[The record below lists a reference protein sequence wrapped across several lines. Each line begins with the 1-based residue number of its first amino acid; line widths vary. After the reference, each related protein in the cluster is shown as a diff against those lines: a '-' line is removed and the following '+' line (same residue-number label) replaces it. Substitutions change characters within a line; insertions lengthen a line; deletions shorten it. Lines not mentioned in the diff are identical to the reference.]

1 MKKLVALL
9 TILSG
14 LMMANPA
21 KAIVGIASDSD
32 ALVIT
37 GIAMMDLSQITVWER
52 HDRYGRTRSGRGYV
66 RYSYYTYRIIT
77 YPVLLLAGLVVLGDE
92 GRVQMNSDLSA
103 DLIKKA
109 DLSSDEVKA
118 FQDNIEE
125 INVIKDSISSEI
137 SKIEGS
143 KERAEAAGKLWTE
156 YAQSLD
162 EVAAVALYKIGTSLQ
177 N

>member
-37 GIAMMDLSQITVWER
+37 GIAMMDISQITVWER
-52 HDRYGRTRSGRGYV
+52 HDRYGRTRRGYV
-66 RYSYYTYRIIT
+66 RYSYYTYRVIT
-77 YPVLLLAGLVVLGDE
+77 YPVLLLAGFVVLGDE
-92 GRVQMNSDLSA
+92 GRVQINSELSA

-109 DLSSDEVKA
+109 DLTSSEVKA

-162 EVAAVALYKIGTSLQ
+162 QDAAVALYKIGSSLQ